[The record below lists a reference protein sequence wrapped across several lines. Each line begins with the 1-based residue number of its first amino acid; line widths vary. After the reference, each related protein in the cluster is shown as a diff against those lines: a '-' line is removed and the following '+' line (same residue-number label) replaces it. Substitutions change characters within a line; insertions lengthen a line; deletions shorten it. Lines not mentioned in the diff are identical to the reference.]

1 VKKRRL
7 LMGWVERRNRFEKY
21 RIYDR
26 CHLVALDLV
35 KEEGDKS
42 GITCRFPAWYLDK
55 S

>member
-26 CHLVALDLV
+26 RHLVALDLV